1 MLHTEKLTLAY
12 DQAIIIHDMD
22 VAIPRGQI
30 TALVG
35 PNGCG
40 KSTLLR
46 GLARLLV
53 PRGGAAYLDGK
64 AIHRIPTRELAKQ
77 LGILPQSPVAPE
89 GLTVREL
96 VAQGR
101 YPHQSWFQQWSA
113 DDESAVVKA
122 LELTGMT
129 DLAER
134 PVDTLSG
141 GQRQRAWIAMTLA
154 QETEVILLDEPTT
167 FLDLAHQIEVLQ
179 LLERLN
185 RSEQRTIV
193 MVVHDLNH
201 ATRHAHHII
210 ALKSGKVAAIGAPT
224 EVVTPALLREVF
236 GVEGAVV
243 PDPRSGVPLCIA
255 YGIAVPATANDR
267 CALRPID
274 SEEFCLHD
282 PER

>member
-1 MLHTEKLTLAY
+1 MSTLHTEKLTLAY
-12 DQAIIIHDMD
+12 DQTTIINGLD
-22 VAIPRGQI
+22 VTIPSGKI

-46 GLARLLV
+46 GIARLLA
-53 PRGGAAYLDGK
+53 PRGGGAFLDGK
-64 AIHRIPTRELAKQ
+64 AIQRIPTRELARQ
-77 LGILPQSPVAPE
+77 LGILPQNPVAPE

-101 YPHQSWFQQWSA
+101 FPHQSWLQQWSA
-113 DDESAVVKA
+113 ADEAAVLKA
-122 LELTGMT
+122 LELTGMGQFA
-129 DLAER
+129 DR
-134 PVDTLSG
+134 PVDALSG

-154 QETEVILLDEPTT
+154 QETACILLDEPTT

-185 RSEQRTIV
+185 REEGRTIV

-201 ATRHAHHII
+201 ATRHAQHVVALRGGTVI
-210 ALKSGKVAAIGAPT
+210 ASGPPAAI
-224 EVVTPALLREVF
+224 VTPELLRSVF

-255 YGIAVPATANDR
+255 YGLSEGLTAAQPAQAPAGAP
-267 CALRPID
+267 ALRAVGA
-274 SEEFCLHD
+274 
-282 PER
+282 